1 MKKTMK
7 THERAA
13 KAAQGKE
20 RLEWRN
26 SLKTMYWTPRI
37 PVRLSGTKWREH
49 LLQRFRQALE
59 GRLVAG
65 AETRYLREVKINLR
79 LEVSLSEAERKAG
92 RIEHLPRDKAPASG
106 ESGLEMKRKQQHEH
120 QHRHAA

>member
-1 MKKTMK
+1 MKKK
-7 THERAA
+7 TNTQERAA
-13 KAAQGKE
+13 KAAQRKE
-20 RLEWRN
+20 PLEWRN

-59 GRLVAG
+59 GRFVAG

-79 LEVSLSEAERKAG
+79 LEVSLSEAERGAD
-92 RIEHLPRDKAPASG
+92 E
-106 ESGLEMKRKQQHEH
+106 
-120 QHRHAA
+120 